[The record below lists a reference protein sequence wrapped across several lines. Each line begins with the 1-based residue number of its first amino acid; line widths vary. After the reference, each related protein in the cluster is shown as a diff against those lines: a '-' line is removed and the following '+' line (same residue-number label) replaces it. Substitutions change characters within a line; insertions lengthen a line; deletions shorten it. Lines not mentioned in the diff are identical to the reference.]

1 MKGREEDH
9 GKDWPRTGNLSQDKK
24 WKDKY
29 HNFISGKKEYCDT
42 IGSSDG
48 MCKCFDNTES
58 CGCLPRWLEDDSC
71 RRYALDDR
79 KDAVDC
85 MRKPETPTC
94 GTMFDNVKVGVV
106 PSESSPLPSASAT
119 LADVNNLPAT
129 TIEAASATAADSI
142 VLPTPTIEA
151 SNSSPTT
158 TSAAVQ
164 PNIGIIVGAAVGG
177 LVLIALIALA
187 TLLLCRRRRRQRRK
201 APSAEV
207 RSSSQSL
214 PTKI

>member
-119 LADVNNLPAT
+119 LADVNNLPVT
-129 TIEAASATAADSI
+129 TIEAASATADSI